1 VGGAHALAAPAL
13 AAARGTRYQSGM
25 VMEEKLKAILEE
37 VRAARGRVLAL
48 TGAGIS
54 AESGIPTFRG
64 REGYWVVG
72 SRNYVPQEMATKEMF
87 DRRPDEVWRWYLYRF
102 GVCRTAEPNA
112 GHRALVTLEAR
123 LGERFTL
130 VTQNID
136 GLHRRAGSKRVYTIH
151 GDAAWVRCADECGLG
166 RIDQPDMGRRDA
178 ATPFTREDRARLTCP
193 RCGAWLR
200 PHVLWFD
207 ECYDEENY
215 SADSA
220 LRAAG
225 AADLVL
231 VVGTSGA
238 TNLPM
243 QIGEIAFFRRI
254 ALVDVNPEENPFS
267 ELARRSP
274 RGFHARGGACER
286 LPGIVELLSA

>member
-1 VGGAHALAAPAL
+1 MEPRLKALL
-13 AAARGTRYQSGM
+13 DEVREARGT
-25 VMEEKLKAILEE
+25 
-37 VRAARGRVLAL
+37 VLAL

-64 REGYWVVG
+64 SEGYWVVG
-72 SRNYVPQEMATKEMF
+72 SRNHVPQEMATREMF
-87 DRRPDEVWRWYLYRF
+87 DRRPDEVWRWYLFRF
-102 GVCRTAEPNA
+102 GVCRDVEPNE
-112 GHRALVTLEAR
+112 GHRALVRLEAA
-123 LGERFTL
+123 LGDRFTL

-136 GLHRRAGSKRVYTIH
+136 GLHRRAGSRRVLTIH

-178 ATPFTREDRARLTCP
+178 STPFTAADRARLTCP

-207 ECYDEENY
+207 ECYDEEHY
-215 SADSA
+215 SMNTA

-238 TNLPM
+238 TNLPAR
-243 QIGEIAFFRRI
+243 IGEIAFLRQV

-267 ELARRSP
+267 DLARRSP
-274 RGFHARGGACER
+274 RGFHARGSACER
-286 LPGIVELLSA
+286 LPGIVDVLSA

>member
-1 VGGAHALAAPAL
+1 MEPRLAAL
-13 AAARGTRYQSGM
+13 
-25 VMEEKLKAILEE
+25 LDE
-37 VRAARGRVLAL
+37 VRTARGRVVAL

-64 REGYWVVG
+64 AEGYWVVG
-72 SRNYVPQEMATKEMF
+72 SRNYMPQEMATREMF

-102 GVCRTAEPNA
+102 GVCRGAQPNA
-112 GHRALVTLEAR
+112 GHRALVALEQA

-136 GLHRRAGSKRVYTIH
+136 GLHRRAGSRRVFTIH
-151 GDAAWVRCADECGLG
+151 GDAAWVRCAAECGQPRL
-166 RIDQPDMGRRDA
+166 DQPDMGPRDA
-178 ATPFTREDRARLTCP
+178 ATPFTEADRRRLSCP
-193 RCGAWLR
+193 RCGGWLR

-215 SADSA
+215 SMQSA

-225 AADLVL
+225 AAELLL

-243 QIGEIAFFRRI
+243 QIGELCWRRGA
-254 ALVDVNPEENPFS
+254 ALVDVNPEDNPFA
-267 ELARRSP
+267 ELARRSE
-274 RGFHARGGACER
+274 RGFFARGSAGDR
-286 LPGIVELLSA
+286 LPGIAAALSPRAPAPAAP

>member
-1 VGGAHALAAPAL
+1 MNGPLEPGILPAMEPRLTALL
-13 AAARGTRYQSGM
+13 D
-25 VMEEKLKAILEE
+25 E
-37 VRAARGRVLAL
+37 VRAARGKVVAL

-64 REGYWVVG
+64 SEGYWVVG
-72 SRNYVPQEMATKEMF
+72 SRNYMPQEMATKAMF

-102 GVCRTAEPNA
+102 GVCKDAAPNA
-112 GHRALVTLEAR
+112 GHRALVTLEER
-123 LGERFTL
+123 LGDRFTL

-136 GLHRRAGSKRVYTIH
+136 GLHRRAGSRRVFAIH

-166 RIDQPDMGRRDA
+166 RVDQPDLGRRDA
-178 ATPFTREDRARLTCP
+178 STPFTAADRKALTCP
-193 RCGAWLR
+193 RCGGWLR

-215 SADSA
+215 AADSA

-267 ELARRSP
+267 ELAERSP
-274 RGFHARGGACER
+274 RGFHARGSACAR
-286 LPGIVELLSA
+286 LPDIVEALRD

>member
-1 VGGAHALAAPAL
+1 MEPRLAEL
-13 AAARGTRYQSGM
+13 
-25 VMEEKLKAILEE
+25 LEE
-37 VRAARGRVLAL
+37 VRAARGKVVAL

-64 REGYWVVG
+64 AEGYWVVG
-72 SRNYVPQEMATKEMF
+72 SRNYMPQEMATREMF

-102 GVCRTAEPNA
+102 GVCRGAAPNA
-112 GHRALVTLEAR
+112 GHRALVDLERALEA
-123 LGERFTL
+123 RFTL

-136 GLHRRAGSKRVYTIH
+136 GLHRRAGSRRVFTIH
-151 GDAAWVRCADECGLG
+151 GDAAWVRCAAECGQPRL
-166 RIDQPDMGRRDA
+166 DQPDMGPRDA
-178 ATPFTREDRARLTCP
+178 TSPFTKEDRARLSCP
-193 RCGAWLR
+193 SCGGWLR

-215 SADSA
+215 SMQSA

-225 AADLVL
+225 AADLLL

-243 QIGEIAFFRRI
+243 QIGELCWRRGA
-254 ALVDVNPEENPFS
+254 ALVDVNPEDNPFA
-267 ELARRSP
+267 ELARRSE
-274 RGFHARGGACER
+274 RGFFARGGAGER
-286 LPGIVELLSA
+286 LPEIVAALAPGALVVPQPPLPGG

>member
-1 VGGAHALAAPAL
+1 MDRA
-13 AAARGTRYQSGM
+13 
-25 VMEEKLKAILEE
+25 MEERLQQILRR
-37 VRAARGRVLAL
+37 VRDAAGAVVVL

-72 SRNYVPQEMATKEMF
+72 SRNYMPQEMATLEMF
-87 DRRPDEVWRWYLYRF
+87 ERSPEEVWRWYLYRF
-102 GVCRTAEPNA
+102 GRCRDAAPNA
-112 GHRALVTLEAR
+112 GHEALVRLEGA

-136 GLHRRAGSKRVYTIH
+136 GLHRRAGSRRVHCIH
-151 GDAAWVRCADECGLG
+151 GDAAWVRCAAGCGLG
-166 RIDQPDMGRRDA
+166 RVELPPIVPRGDGPL
-178 ATPFTREDRARLTCP
+178 TPREREALTCS
-193 RCGAWLR
+193 RCGGWLR

-207 ECYDEENY
+207 EYYDEENY
-215 SADSA
+215 RMESA

-225 AADLVL
+225 AADLLL

-243 QIGEIAFFRRI
+243 QIGQLVHRRGA
-254 ALVDVNPEENPFS
+254 ALVDVNPEENPFAD
-267 ELARRSP
+267 LARRSP
-274 RGFHARGGACER
+274 NGFFARGSACER
-286 LPGIVELLSA
+286 LPEIVRELGGA